1 LNASSVNALQPA
13 RQAGNDAC
21 ELRRLLPDPARTERS
36 PRRAKF
42 GQEQSLKAVALIL
55 EQLIAKAPEKEA
67 RHAT

>member
-1 LNASSVNALQPA
+1 ML
-13 RQAGNDAC
+13 RHNDQGQEA
-21 ELRRLLPDPARTERS
+21 EP
-36 PRRAKF
+36 

>member
-1 LNASSVNALQPA
+1 LLRFARPEQRLQS
-13 RQAGNDAC
+13 
-21 ELRRLLPDPARTERS
+21 ARTGHS